1 MYFALANGG
10 PAAWFWSY
18 LVVAA
23 GALSQAATFGELA
36 SIQPV
41 AGAQYYWTWTFSP
54 PSCRRFLTWIQGWFT
69 WTGYVALLTSCL
81 NGNTVVLEGI
91 VQVGNPD
98 YSPGGWHT
106 TLIMFATVAFC
117 AGVNLFAFWLVPWF
131 EVSVQ
136 IFSSVGVRT
145 LVRRGK
151 SHLDVLLIFYATS
164 SSVAF

>member
-1 MYFALANGG
+1 M
-10 PAAWFWSY
+10 
-18 LVVAA
+18 AA
-23 GALSQAATFGELA
+23 GALSRAATFGELA

-41 AGAQYYWTWTFSP
+41 AGAQYYYWTWTFSP
-54 PSCRRFLTWIQGWFT
+54 PRWRRFLTWIQGWLT

-91 VQVGNPD
+91 VQLGNPS

-131 EVSVQ
+131 EVSVMCSLRCSIPLWILQ
-136 IFSSVGVRT
+136 HDCKVKMNDS
-145 LVRRGK
+145 
-151 SHLDVLLIFYATS
+151 DYLLTIAATR
-164 SSVAF
+164 F

>member
-1 MYFALANGG
+1 M
-10 PAAWFWSY
+10 
-18 LVVAA
+18 AA

-54 PSCRRFLTWIQGWFT
+54 PRYRRFLTWIQGWFT

-91 VQVGNPD
+91 VQVGSPD

-131 EVSVQ
+131 EVSVKM
-136 IFSSVGVRT
+136 FSPVGVHT
-145 LVRRGK
+145 LVR
-151 SHLDVLLIFYATS
+151 
-164 SSVAF
+164 

>member
-18 LVVAA
+18 LIVAA

-54 PSCRRFLTWIQGWFT
+54 PKWRRFLTWIQGWFT

-91 VQVGNPD
+91 VQLGSPG

-131 EVSVQ
+131 EVSVL
-136 IFSSVGVRT
+136 FSSDVASGVLYCFEFFSLT
-145 LVRRGK
+145 IG
-151 SHLDVLLIFYATS
+151 ATS
-164 SSVAF
+164 F